1 MTIATTAPNT
11 PDTLQRLSQEFWPWR
26 AATQPFSTDDISRIE
41 RSGGIRAW
49 SAAAIAL
56 VRSQLDAFETQ
67 WRQIDAHSWSLHDQ
81 VDYRLVGSALARVRW
96 ELDALRRW
104 ERDPN
109 FYVEQT
115 ITAVHEALT
124 VPGPYDA
131 KQSGEIL
138 TRIEN
143 IPSILEAARQ
153 NLKRPPAPFA
163 ALTVDALD
171 GIRRRLQAMAC
182 ALLPETTLSAA
193 ELNRAVKHAATALE
207 QYRTWL
213 QQIRPTLAPET
224 AIGRDAYVFLLSHV
238 ALMPFTPEDLLAMG
252 RQELQRAVS
261 FEQWERERNASVPA
275 LRMAPDLRTQIE
287 DSVKAEAA
295 IRNYLVRNNIVSVPD
310 WIAHYTVRPTPA
322 HLKALD
328 GFGEMI
334 DFTSPSRLHQNAIRY
349 VDPPSTS
356 LGYFWLATAKDPRPD
371 MVHEGVP
378 GHYFQMALSW
388 KHPDPIRRHF
398 YDSGANE
405 GIGFYAEE
413 MMLQAGLFD
422 DSPHSREIIYNFAR
436 LRALRVEVDVKLALG
451 LFTIEQAADYLERT
465 VPMDRETARQE
476 AATFATTPGQAI
488 TYQIGKLQLLTF
500 LADARLHQGERF
512 RLRDFHDSVWLN
524 GNVPIAL
531 QRWEMLG
538 LTDEIDRIDAAARQ
552 TREWHA

>member
-275 LRMAPDLRTQIE
+275 LRMALDLRTQIE

>member
-1 MTIATTAPNT
+1 MLI
-11 PDTLQRLSQEFWPWR
+11 
-26 AATQPFSTDDISRIE
+26 I
-41 RSGGIRAW
+41 
-49 SAAAIAL
+49 
-56 VRSQLDAFETQ
+56 
-67 WRQIDAHSWSLHDQ
+67 
-81 VDYRLVGSALARVRW
+81 LA
-96 ELDALRRW
+96 
-104 ERDPN
+104 
-109 FYVEQT
+109 
-115 ITAVHEALT
+115 T

-275 LRMAPDLRTQIE
+275 LRIAPDLRTQIE

-310 WIAHYTVRPTPA
+310 WIAHYAIRRTPA

-378 GHYFQMALSW
+378 GHYFQMAISW

-476 AATFATTPGQAI
+476 VAAFATTPGQAI
-488 TYQIGKLQLLTF
+488 TYQIGKLQLLAF
-500 LADARLHQGERF
+500 LADARLYQGERF

-552 TREWHA
+552 TREWHV